1 MGCDKVEHF
10 QCGPESKAS
19 EEFCNPVNQLF
30 PLEVLVD
37 TEGKIVF
44 TGYPSERDLEADIN
58 TLLKGEQLNM
68 KKEVES
74 ADSAPE

>member
-1 MGCDKVEHF
+1 MGWDKVEHF
-10 QCGPESKAS
+10 QCGPESKAE
-19 EEFCNPVNQLF
+19 EEFGVEGVPHVL
-30 PLEVLVD
+30 LVD

-44 TGYPSERDLEADIN
+44 VGHPSERDLEADIN
-58 TLLKGEQLNM
+58 TLLKGEQLTM

>member
-1 MGCDKVEHF
+1 M
-10 QCGPESKAS
+10 
-19 EEFCNPVNQLF
+19 L
-30 PLEVLVD
+30 LVD

-44 TGYPSERDLEADIN
+44 VGKPSERDLEADIN

>member
-1 MGCDKVEHF
+1 MGWDKVEHF
-10 QCGPESKAS
+10 LCGPESKTWK
-19 EEFCNPVNQLF
+19 EEFCIQSLPHVL
-30 PLEVLVD
+30 LVD

-44 TGYPSERDLEADIN
+44 RGDPSERDLEADIN